1 MSGARG
7 RTSLAAMLLAGTA
20 ISHAIA
26 APSPD
31 EIRRAFADIRDDKIK
46 HNCEHATEWL
56 LKCREE
62 IKDDLLAELY
72 RTDYQGRDAIFH
84 VLFNTASF
92 QPDERFIRFLMARM
106 PEANHHVASDTIFKD
121 QSGRLPVS
129 GAAWEAWFFIN
140 DRYAQ
145 FEPYLKEE
153 VGKTDSPFYLWA
165 AAWLAKTRGVMAE
178 YAPLYTPEILSRVA
192 VNLKSDNEG
201 SNASQTVRLYLLL
214 GDQSV
219 SALQEITRSGDSQA
233 VNLAKATLD
242 ALKGKRRA
250 FGYLNAKVYLTSVL
264 FGSKVGEPGWLDELT
279 EPFAHND
286 LPYE

>member
-1 MSGARG
+1 MTGTRG
-7 RTSLAAMLLAGTA
+7 RITLMALCLAGAA
-20 ISHAIA
+20 ISHALA
-26 APSPD
+26 GPPPD

-56 LKCREE
+56 LKYREE

-92 QPDERFIRFLMARM
+92 QPDERFIRFLMERM
-106 PEANHHVASDTIFKD
+106 PEANHHVPSDSIFKD
-121 QSGRLPVS
+121 VSGRLPVS

-140 DRYAQ
+140 DHYSQ
-145 FEPYLKEE
+145 FESYLKDE

-178 YAPLYTPEILSRVA
+178 YAPLYTPEVLSKVA
-192 VNLKSDNEG
+192 VNLKNDTEEA
-201 SNASQTVRLYLLL
+201 NASQTVRLYLLL
-214 GDQSV
+214 GDQSIP
-219 SALQEITRSGDSQA
+219 ALQGISRSGDAQA
-233 VNLAKATLD
+233 VNLSKATID

-250 FGYLNAKVYLTSVL
+250 FGYLNAKVYLQPVL
-264 FGSKVGEPGWLDELT
+264 FGPSVTDPAWLDALT
-279 EPFAHND
+279 EPFAGNE

>member
-1 MSGARG
+1 MIGTRG
-7 RTSLAAMLLAGTA
+7 RTTLVAMLLAVAA
-20 ISHAIA
+20 ISHASA
-26 APSPD
+26 APPPD

-56 LKCREE
+56 LKYREE

-121 QSGRLPVS
+121 VSGRLPVS
-129 GAAWEAWFFIN
+129 GAAWEGWFFIN
-140 DRYAQ
+140 DHYAQ
-145 FEPYLKEE
+145 FEPFLKEE
-153 VGKTDSPFYLWA
+153 VGKTDSPCFLWA
-165 AAWLAKTRGVMAE
+165 AAWLAKTRGDMTE
-178 YAPLYTPEILSRVA
+178 YAPLYTPEVLSKVA
-192 VNLKSDNEG
+192 INLKDDNED

-219 SALQEITRSGDSQA
+219 PALQEISRSGDAQA
-233 VNLAKATLD
+233 ANLAKATLD

-250 FGYLNAKVYLTSVL
+250 FGYLNAKLYLSTVL
-264 FGSKVGEPGWLDELT
+264 FGSKVDEPAWLDDLT
-279 EPFAHND
+279 EPFAHNE
-286 LPYE
+286 LPYR

>member
-1 MSGARG
+1 MTGARG
-7 RTSLAAMLLAGTA
+7 RTTLTAMLLAGAA
-20 ISHAIA
+20 ISRALA
-26 APSPD
+26 APPAD

-84 VLFNTASF
+84 VLFNTVSF

-121 QSGRLPVS
+121 QTGRLPVS

-140 DRYAQ
+140 DHYAQ

-153 VGKTDSPFYLWA
+153 VGKTDSPFFLWA

-178 YAPLYTPEILSRVA
+178 YAPLYTPEVLSKVA
-192 VNLKSDNEG
+192 VNLKADNES

-219 SALQEITRSGDSQA
+219 PALREISRSGDGQA

-250 FGYLNAKVYLTSVL
+250 FGYLNAKLYLNSVL
-264 FGSKVGEPGWLDELT
+264 FGSKVDEPDWLGDLT
-279 EPFAHND
+279 EPFAYND

>member
-1 MSGARG
+1 MTGARG
-7 RTSLAAMLLAGTA
+7 RTTLTAMLLAGAA
-20 ISHAIA
+20 ISRALA
-26 APSPD
+26 APPAD

-84 VLFNTASF
+84 VLFNTVSF

-121 QSGRLPVS
+121 QTGRLPVS

-140 DRYAQ
+140 DHYAQ

-153 VGKTDSPFYLWA
+153 VGKTDSPFFLWA

-178 YAPLYTPEILSRVA
+178 YAPLYTPEVLSKIA
-192 VNLKSDNEG
+192 VNLKDDGED

-219 SALQEITRSGDSQA
+219 PALQEISRSGDSQA
-233 VNLAKATLD
+233 ANLAKATLD

-250 FGYLNAKVYLTSVL
+250 FGYLNAKLYLSTVL
-264 FGSKVGEPGWLDELT
+264 FGSKVNEPDWLGELT
-279 EPFAHND
+279 EPFAHNE
-286 LPYE
+286 LPYK